1 MNSNNSAHPLHH
13 SGWFSLKGRCSRRR
27 FIATYFPIMTGL
39 WLLKRAPLMMMYPPG
54 FSAPLHDAQ
63 VVNLLFFLS
72 SVLLLGPIVIRRLHD
87 VGFSAAF
94 YLLGASGRCITLA
107 FPLLFSIQIPPNQFL
122 LLLIT
127 ISSVWGWLCI
137 SPSACCRHNQAA
149 TTTAPPSD
157 KLAIIFN
164 VLHLHID
171 VYHQSY
177 RNKS

>member
-39 WLLKRAPLMMMYPPG
+39 WLLNRAPLMMLYPPG
-54 FSAPLHDAQ
+54 FFAPLHDAQ

-94 YLLGASGRCITLA
+94 YLFGASGRCITLA
-107 FPLLFSIQIPPNQFL
+107 FPLFFSIQIPPNQFL

-127 ISSVWGWLCI
+127 ISSVWGWLCTLI
-137 SPSACCRHNQAA
+137 Y
-149 TTTAPPSD
+149 
-157 KLAIIFN
+157 LAIC
-164 VLHLHID
+164 LLPS
-171 VYHQSY
+171 QSGSNDY
-177 RNKS
+177 GPAL